1 MNAAAGLDQALAGRL
16 DKQACVQLLKEAV
29 AIESVTGNEADF
41 AEFLHRRLEM
51 VGARSRIAEFAPGRP
66 NVWAELA
73 GGGTGPRLL
82 FIGHTDTVHARGW
95 RRKWAG
101 TERENPYGG
110 AVVDGEMWGRGTADL
125 KAGICA
131 ALASINLI
139 RECGVSL
146 AGTVGFAFVGDEESG
161 EPGSGR
167 SAGIKDWST
176 RVITGEIPKPDFAIY
191 TEPTDLAIFTAQM
204 GFFIAEVSVTG
215 KSAYF
220 GVPEKGVDALKAA
233 NALLTAI
240 WAHSEDIA
248 SAGEH
253 ELVGRSFALVTEIRC
268 GGLIAV
274 PGDCRFKLIRKL
286 RPGESLEHAVAEFE
300 TVVNASAKDM
310 HGISVQ
316 IEYPAGRDQKYGG
329 SPAEIDPDLRS
340 VSLLG
345 QSLDAARPG
354 AGMVK
359 GAPYWSEST
368 FLINE
373 IDCPAVYCGPG
384 DITNCHT
391 LNERVSVSD
400 YLACI
405 IGFARF
411 AASYC
416 GTVGN

>member
-1 MNAAAGLDQALAGRL
+1 MNAAAGLHHGFAERL
-16 DKQACVQLLKEAV
+16 DREASVRLLREAV
-29 AIESVTGNEADF
+29 AIESVTGNEAEF
-41 AEFLHRRLEM
+41 AHFLRRKLETM
-51 VGARSRIAEFAPGRP
+51 GALTHIAEFEPGRP
-66 NVWAELA
+66 NVWAEIP
-73 GGGTGPRLL
+73 GGGKGPRLL
-82 FIGHTDTVHARGW
+82 FVGHTDTVHAKGW

-101 TERENPYGG
+101 TERENPFGG
-110 AVVDGEMWGRGTADL
+110 AIVDGELWGRGAADL

-131 ALASINLI
+131 ALAAVGLI
-139 RECGVSL
+139 RKCGARL
-146 AGTVGFAFVGDEESG
+146 AGAVGFALVGDEESG

-167 SAGIKDWST
+167 SAGIRDWSA
-176 RVITGEIPKPDFAIY
+176 RVNAGEITKPDFAIY
-191 TEPTDLAIFTAQM
+191 TEPTDLAIYTAQM

-233 NALLTAI
+233 HALLTAI

-248 SAGEH
+248 SAGSH
-253 ELVGRSFALVTEIRC
+253 DLVGRSFALVTGLRC

-274 PGDCRFKLIRKL
+274 PGECQFSLIRKL
-286 RPGESLEHAVAEFE
+286 KPDESLESAVTAFESAVAACAQGLE
-300 TVVNASAKDM
+300 
-310 HGISVQ
+310 GISVQ
-316 IEYPAGRDQKYGG
+316 VEYPAGRDQRYGG
-329 SPAEIDPDLRS
+329 SPAEIDPGLPA

-345 QSLDAARPG
+345 RSLDAARQG
-354 AGMVK
+354 AGSVK

-373 IDCPAVYCGPG
+373 IGCPAVYCGPG

-391 LNERVSVSD
+391 LDERVSVSD

-405 IGFARF
+405 TAFAAF